1 MWSWANYLPCL
12 PLFIWEFGIVM
23 MIIIY
28 QLPHPWYLL
37 MMPDSAKSFQV
48 ELAFYMKLLLTSTL
62 WKRHF
67 SAQFKDVFFTGRIKC
82 LIHGKFYAI
91 IDVLYYYLQL
101 FPWGIMGND
110 ILYTKLYRQTCF
122 KFRCHHSLSF
132 DLVNILKHSK
142 SQISH
147 L

>member
-91 IDVLYYYLQL
+91 IDVLYIIICNCFLGASWAMIFFTQNYTDRLALSSGATTHYLL
-101 FPWGIMGND
+101 T
-110 ILYTKLYRQTCF
+110 L
-122 KFRCHHSLSF
+122 
-132 DLVNILKHSK
+132 
-142 SQISH
+142 
-147 L
+147 

>member
-37 MMPDSAKSFQV
+37 MMPESAKSFQV

-91 IDVLYYYLQL
+91 IDVLYIIICNCFLGASWAMIFFTQNYTDRLALSSGATTHYLL
-101 FPWGIMGND
+101 T
-110 ILYTKLYRQTCF
+110 L
-122 KFRCHHSLSF
+122 
-132 DLVNILKHSK
+132 
-142 SQISH
+142 
-147 L
+147 